1 MQMETEKS
9 WGSNTYIRQNR
20 LSKGDCNK
28 RQRRTL
34 HYANEIKPTRIYN
47 CKHKYTQPMNM

>member
-34 HYANEIKPTRIYN
+34 HYAKEIKPTRIYN